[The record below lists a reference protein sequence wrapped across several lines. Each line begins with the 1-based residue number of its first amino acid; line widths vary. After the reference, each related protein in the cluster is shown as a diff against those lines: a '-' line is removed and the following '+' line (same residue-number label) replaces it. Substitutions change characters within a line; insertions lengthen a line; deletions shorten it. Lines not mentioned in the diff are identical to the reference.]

1 MAATQPLRQASK
13 QIDQI
18 DTQVSLGGKAHE
30 GGGAMVHVFLY
41 GATNTVM
48 DFIVLGRHSGAQ
60 AVARGMPPA
69 KNKIGCIIGRFDSA
83 EEPTAALMRQ
93 MDEITDAK
101 IVRQAEVYRMT
112 LVGCE

>member
-101 IVRQAEVYRMT
+101 NRPAGGG
-112 LVGCE
+112 LPHDAGWL